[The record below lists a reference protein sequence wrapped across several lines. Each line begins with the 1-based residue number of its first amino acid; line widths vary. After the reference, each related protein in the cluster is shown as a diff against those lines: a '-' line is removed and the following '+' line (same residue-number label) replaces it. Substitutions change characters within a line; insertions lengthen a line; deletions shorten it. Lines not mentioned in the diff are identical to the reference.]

1 MLYRLVI
8 GVLGLALAGCGGDDN
23 GPNGPGGPDPL
34 VLAKAPAPNGDA
46 QAGVVGAPLAEALR
60 VTVTRSGE
68 PEAGVLVA
76 WTASGTGSIA
86 GGTSG
91 ADGIA
96 TAIWTMPE
104 QSGNATAT
112 ASVAGANGSPVSFT
126 ATANPGGAETLELAA
141 GNNQTGDTDAALP
154 TALQVRVEDQ
164 FGNPVPGVSVDW
176 AVTAGGGSVTPQ
188 MSTTAVTGLAA
199 TTFTLGPAAGANTAT
214 ATSAGLTGSPVT
226 FAATGEVNV
235 PTPTSAVEVGNDFF
249 NPEDIVVAAGTE
261 VTWTW
266 TNTGAISHSVESTGS
281 PAFTSSAIQS
291 GNGSTHGFQFDTP
304 GVYTYQ
310 CAVHGAAMSGSVTV
324 Q

>member
-1 MLYRLVI
+1 MRHMLYRLVI

-86 GGTSG
+86 GGTSD

-112 ASVAGANGSPVSFT
+112 ASVAGANGSPISFT
-126 ATANPGGAETLELAA
+126 ATADPGGAETLELAA

-164 FGNPVPGVSVDW
+164 FGRRALRTKGDANE
-176 AVTAGGGSVTPQ
+176 
-188 MSTTAVTGLAA
+188 AA
-199 TTFTLGPAAGANTAT
+199 DPWTFTLDGETQARVSFHVPYVGYLLSVLAIREARMVFIGLPALLIAFAVLAGVRRDVRKATTAGAA
-214 ATSAGLTGSPVT
+214 SPE
-226 FAATGEVNV
+226 AR
-235 PTPTSAVEVGNDFF
+235 S
-249 NPEDIVVAAGTE
+249 
-261 VTWTW
+261 
-266 TNTGAISHSVESTGS
+266 
-281 PAFTSSAIQS
+281 
-291 GNGSTHGFQFDTP
+291 
-304 GVYTYQ
+304 
-310 CAVHGAAMSGSVTV
+310 
-324 Q
+324 